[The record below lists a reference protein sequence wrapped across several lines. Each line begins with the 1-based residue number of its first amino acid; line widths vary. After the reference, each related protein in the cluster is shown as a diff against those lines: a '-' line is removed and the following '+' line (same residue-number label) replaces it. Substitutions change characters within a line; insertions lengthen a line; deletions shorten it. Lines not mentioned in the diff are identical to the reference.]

1 MIFGRHAP
9 EQTHR
14 LAAGGEIDRL
24 RPIGLSFD
32 GRSFG
37 GYAGDTLASALLANG
52 VKVVGRSFKY
62 HRPRGILSAGPEEPN
77 ALVELRSGARR
88 EPNTRAT
95 MVELFHGLS
104 ATSQNRWPCLAFD
117 AMEMNDLMSR
127 FLVAGFYYKTFMGFP
142 GWHFWEKRI
151 RAAAGMGRGT
161 VEPDPDNYETMNAH
175 CDVLVVGGGPSG
187 LAAALAA
194 GRTGARV
201 VLLDET
207 DGLGGRLRS
216 EREAL
221 DGAPA
226 MRWVESASAELADL
240 PDVRVLT
247 RTTGFGIY
255 DGNVVGAVERVAD
268 HLPVPPAHVAR
279 QRLWHIRPRRVIV
292 AAGAIERPL
301 VFGGND
307 RPGVMLAGA
316 VRSYL
321 NRFAV
326 RPGSSAV
333 VVANNDDG
341 YRTALDLAAA
351 GVDVAQIL
359 DTRGGGRGA
368 WRDRALAA
376 GLEVADGHAVTNA
389 YGRMGLVGCDVGR
402 LDGRG
407 GTVGD
412 SRFVACDLIATSGGW
427 TPSIHLHS
435 HAGGKAEW
443 SDAVA
448 AFLPADGRP
457 GIATIGAAAG
467 RFALSDCLADGFRT
481 GAKAAQACGFGSG
494 TAPDAPATEE
504 TATAPLQAIWS
515 VPGTPGRK
523 VRRFVDHQDDV
534 TVEDIALAHREGFVS
549 VEHLKRYT
557 TLGMGTDQGKTSNV
571 AGHALMAEARG
582 QPVPVVGTTTF
593 RPPFTP
599 VAMGALAGRAAGRH
613 LAPIRRT
620 ALHDWHA
627 TNGVV
632 FVEAGP
638 WLRPQYYL
646 QPGEANAKEAMD
658 RAITGEVV
666 NTRTRVGIS
675 DVSSLGKIDVQ
686 GPDAAEFLNRVYSN
700 GFARLPVGKARY
712 GLMLREDG
720 IVDDDGTTSRL
731 SEHHFLTTTTTV
743 HAAKVLADLEWYLQ
757 VVWPELDVRVSSVTE
772 QWAGMALAGPRARD
786 VLAAAVDPGTA
797 DVSNAA
803 LPFLGVTTT
812 ATIRGVPVRIFRIS
826 FSGELGYEVNAP
838 ADWGIEVWEA
848 LMAAGEPHGIRPYGL
863 EAMGIMR
870 IEKGHVAGPELD
882 GRTTADDLGLGRMTG
897 RSKWYVGRGMLD
909 KPAFT
914 DPDRPSLVGLVPV
927 DGQTRIRA
935 GSILVDDPDA
945 ATPIPKLGHVTSSA
959 YLSPTVGHPISLGL
973 LARGRE
979 RIGQE
984 VWAVYPMRAIRVRAR
999 VTETCFVD
1007 PKGEK
1012 LHG

>member
-1 MIFGRHAP
+1 MTGSD
-9 EQTHR
+9 QSHR
-14 LAAGGEIDRL
+14 LPTGGAIDRR
-24 RPIGLSFD
+24 RPLAFRFD
-32 GRSFG
+32 GREYR

-52 VKVVGRSFKY
+52 VRVVGRSFKY
-62 HRPRGILSAGPEEPN
+62 HRPRGVLTAGPEEPN
-77 ALVELRSGARR
+77 ALVELRGGARI

-95 MVELFHGLS
+95 MVELFHGLE
-104 ATSQNRWPCLAFD
+104 ATSQNRWPSLRFD
-117 AMEMNDLMSR
+117 ALEVNDLLSR

-142 GWHFWEKRI
+142 GWHFWEQRI

-161 VEPDPDNYETMNAH
+161 TEPDPDGYETMNAH
-175 CDVLVVGGGPSG
+175 CDVLVVGGGPAG

-201 VLLDET
+201 MLLEET

-216 EREAL
+216 DRETL
-221 DGAPA
+221 NGTPA
-226 MRWVESASAELADL
+226 MRWAEAAAFELVDL
-240 PDVRVLT
+240 PEVTVLT

-268 HLPVPPAHVAR
+268 HLPVPPAHMVR

-307 RPGVMLAGA
+307 RPGVMQAGA
-316 VRSYL
+316 VRTYL
-321 NRFAV
+321 NRYAV
-326 RPGSSAV
+326 APGRQAV

-351 GVDVAQIL
+351 GIHVAQVV
-359 DTRGGGRGA
+359 DTRSAGRGEW
-368 WRDRALAA
+368 WRRAVDAGLDVVDRA
-376 GLEVADGHAVTNA
+376 AVTNA
-389 YGRMGLVGCDVGR
+389 YGRMGLVGCDVTR
-402 LDGRG
+402 LDGNG
-407 GTVGD
+407 GTAGNG
-412 SRFVACDLIATSGGW
+412 RFVPCDLIASSGGW

-443 SDAVA
+443 DDAIA
-448 AFLPADGRP
+448 AFVPGPGRA
-457 GIATIGAAAG
+457 GVTTIGAAAG
-467 RFALSDCLADGFRT
+467 RFALSDCLADGFRV
-481 GAKAAQACGFGSG
+481 GAEAARDCGFGSG
-494 TAPDAPATEE
+494 TAPDAPVADE
-504 TATAPLQAIWS
+504 ASVAPLQAIWS

-523 VRRFVDHQDDV
+523 VKRFVDHQDDV
-534 TVEDIALAHREGFVS
+534 TVEDIELAHREGFVS

-557 TLGMGTDQGKTSNV
+557 TLGMGTDQGKTSNT
-571 AGHALMAEARG
+571 AGHALMAGLRG
-582 QPVPVVGTTTF
+582 RPIPAVGTTTF
-593 RPPFTP
+593 RPPYTP
-599 VAMGALAGRAAGRH
+599 VAMGAFAGRAAGRH

-627 TNGVV
+627 ANGVV

-646 QPGEANAKEAMD
+646 RPGETNSREAMD
-658 RAITGEVV
+658 RAITEEVV
-666 NTRTRVGIS
+666 ATRTRVGIS

-686 GPDAAEFLNRVYSN
+686 GPDAAEFLNRVYCN

-720 IVDDDGTTSRL
+720 LVDDDGTTSRL
-731 SEHHFLTTTTTV
+731 ADTHFLMTTTTV
-743 HAAKVLADLEWYLQ
+743 HAAEVLADLEWYLQ

-786 VLAAAVDPGTA
+786 VLAAALDPGTA
-797 DVSNAA
+797 DVSNEA

-812 ATIRGVPVRIFRIS
+812 ATVRGVPVRIFRIS

-838 ADWGIEVWEA
+838 ADWGIDVWEA
-848 LMAAGEPHGIRPYGL
+848 LMHAGEPHGIRPYGL

-870 IEKGHVAGPELD
+870 IEKGHVAGAELD
-882 GRTTADDLGLGRMTG
+882 GRTTPDDLGLGRMASTA
-897 RSKWYVGRGMLD
+897 KWYVGRGMLG
-909 KPAFT
+909 KPAYT
-914 DPDRPSLVGLVPV
+914 DPDRPKLVGLVPV
-927 DGQTRIRA
+927 DGRTRIRA
-935 GSILVDDPDA
+935 GAILVADPDA
-945 ATPIPKLGHVTSSA
+945 PTPIPKLGHVTSSA
-959 YLSPTVGHPISLGL
+959 YLSPTVGHPISLAL

-979 RIGQE
+979 RIGEE
-984 VWAVYPMRAIRVRAR
+984 VWAVFPTRSQRIRAR
-999 VTETCFVD
+999 VTEPCFVD
-1007 PKGEK
+1007 PEGEK

>member
-1 MIFGRHAP
+1 MIAGRIAL
-9 EQTHR
+9 EQSHR
-14 LAAGGEIDRL
+14 LAGGGEIDRL
-24 RPIGLSFD
+24 RPIAFRFD
-32 GRSFG
+32 GKPYR

-52 VKVVGRSFKY
+52 VKVLGRSFKY
-62 HRPRGILSAGPEEPN
+62 HRPRGVLSAGPEEPN
-77 ALVELRSGARR
+77 ALVELRDGARR

-95 MVELFHGLS
+95 MVELFHGLT
-104 ATSQNRWPCLAFD
+104 ATSQNRWPSLALD
-117 AMEMNDLMSR
+117 VMEVNDLLSP

-151 RAAAGMGRGT
+151 RAAAGMGAGT
-161 VEPDPDNYETMNAH
+161 TEHDPDGYETMNAH
-175 CDVLVVGGGPSG
+175 CDVLVVGGGPAG

-201 VLLDET
+201 ILLDET

-216 EREAL
+216 ERETL

-226 MRWVESASAELADL
+226 MAWVRAAAAELADL

-247 RTTGFGIY
+247 RTTGFGVY

-268 HLPVPPAHVAR
+268 HLAVPPPHVAR
-279 QRLWHIRPRRVIV
+279 QRLWHIRPSRVIV

-326 RPGSSAV
+326 APGRRAV

-341 YRTALDLAAA
+341 YRTALDLQAA
-351 GVDVAQIL
+351 GVDVAL
-359 DTRGGGRGA
+359 VVDTRSAGRGA
-368 WRDRALAA
+368 WWQRAEAA
-376 GLEVADGHAVTNA
+376 GVEVEDASAVTNV
-389 YGRMGLVGCDVGR
+389 YGRMGVVGCDVAR
-402 LDGRG
+402 LDG
-407 GTVGD
+407 GTAAG
-412 SRFVACDLIATSGGW
+412 SRFVPCDLVATSGGW
-427 TPSIHLHS
+427 TPSLHLHS

-443 SDAVA
+443 SDAIA
-448 AFLPADGRP
+448 AFVP
-457 GIATIGAAAG
+457 GAVRAGVVTVGAARG
-467 RFALSDCLADGFRT
+467 RFALSDCLADGFAA
-481 GAKAAQACGFGSG
+481 GAEAAASCGFGSG
-494 TAPDAPATEE
+494 AIPDAPRTNEIPS
-504 TATAPLQAIWS
+504 APLEAIWAI
-515 VPGTPGRK
+515 PGTPGK
-523 VRRFVDHQDDV
+523 SVKRFVDLQDDV
-534 TVEDIALAHREGFVS
+534 TVEDIGLAHREGFVS

-571 AGHALMAEARG
+571 NGHALLAAARG
-582 QPVPVVGTTTF
+582 QPIPVVGTTTF
-593 RPPFTP
+593 RPPYTP
-599 VAMGALAGRAAGRH
+599 VAMGAFAGRAAGRH

-627 TNGVV
+627 ANGVV

-646 QPGEANAKEAMD
+646 RPGEAKSKAAMD
-658 RAITGEVV
+658 RAITEEVV
-666 NTRTRVGIS
+666 TTRTKVGIS

-700 GFARLPVGKARY
+700 AFAKLPVGKARY

-731 SEHHFLTTTTTV
+731 SDDHFLMTTTTV

-757 VVWPELDVRVSSVTE
+757 VVWPELDVRVCSVTE
-772 QWAGMALAGPRARD
+772 QWAGMAVAGPLART
-786 VLAAAVDPGTA
+786 VLEAAVDAGSA
-797 DVSNAA
+797 DLSNEA
-803 LPFLGVTTT
+803 LPFLGVTTA
-812 ATIRGVPVRIFRIS
+812 ATIRGVKVRIFRIS

-838 ADWGIEVWEA
+838 ADWGIAVWEA
-848 LMAAGEPHGIRPYGL
+848 LMAAGAGHGIRPYGL

-870 IEKGHVAGPELD
+870 IEKGHVTGAELD
-882 GRTTADDLGLGRMTG
+882 GRTTADDVGLGRMAGTA
-897 RSKWYVGRGMLD
+897 KWYVGRGMLD

-914 DPDRPSLVGLVPV
+914 DPGRPKLVGLVPV
-927 DGQTRIRA
+927 DGVSRIRA

-945 ATPIPKLGHVTSSA
+945 PTPVPKLGHVTSSA

-973 LARGRE
+973 LAGGRE

-984 VWAVYPMRAIRVRAR
+984 VWAVFPLRNIRVKAR
-999 VTETCFVD
+999 VTGTCFVD
-1007 PKGEK
+1007 PEGKK